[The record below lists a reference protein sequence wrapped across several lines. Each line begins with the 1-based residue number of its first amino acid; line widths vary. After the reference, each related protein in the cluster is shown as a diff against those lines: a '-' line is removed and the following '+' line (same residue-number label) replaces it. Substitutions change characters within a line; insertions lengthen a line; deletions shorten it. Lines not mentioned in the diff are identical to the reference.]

1 MLSYWVLTTRR
12 VVSPHLYEVKTKQW
26 VTGQYWHEN
35 FEMAIRVDI
44 GTDCFTASRCIACL
58 IQTCMKLYTCWGK
71 KKLNFFSGGGG
82 AYGHIIGRIYFYV
95 SMKRRNGYLCPA
107 NLKCI
112 SIMHIF
118 TLGFFIIYGT
128 RHVFKFYGPSRLL
141 YSIKLKLHHDRTRLY
156 IISDKIKYLV

>member
-58 IQTCMKLYTCWGK
+58 IQTCMKLYTCCWT
-71 KKLNFFSGGGG
+71 FFRGGG

-95 SMKRRNGYLCPA
+95 WRKKRNGYLCPA
-107 NLKCI
+107 NLKYI
-112 SIMHIF
+112 PIMHIF
-118 TLGFFIIYGT
+118 TLGFFYHIWYSTCIQVLWSFPFT
-128 RHVFKFYGPSRLL
+128 LFYQ
-141 YSIKLKLHHDRTRLY
+141 IKTTPW
-156 IISDKIKYLV
+156 